1 MFWDD
6 ADVLFFSIH
15 RYDDGDFYPGGREGS
30 MHAVGG
36 GLGRGYSINIPWD
49 TASEKHM
56 PGDAAYD
63 HAFEQVRQPIVS
75 VLMTQG

>member
-1 MFWDD
+1 
-6 ADVLFFSIH
+6 
-15 RYDDGDFYPGGREGS
+15 

-75 VLMTQG
+75 VLITQG